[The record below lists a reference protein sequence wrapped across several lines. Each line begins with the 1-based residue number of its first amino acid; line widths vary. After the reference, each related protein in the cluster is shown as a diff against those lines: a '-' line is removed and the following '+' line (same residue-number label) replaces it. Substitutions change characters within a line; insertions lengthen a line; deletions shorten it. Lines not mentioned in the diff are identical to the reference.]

1 MKKVFSHLDAAG
13 SARMVDV
20 GGKPVVD
27 RVAVAEAVLKCARG
41 TIRLLKAGALPKGD
55 VLTVA
60 RVAGIQAAKRTAELI
75 PMCHT
80 VPLTHVAVDFSVRV
94 NAIEIR
100 CEARGGARTGFE
112 MEALTGASVAA
123 LTLYD
128 MMKSA
133 DKGMVVSG
141 LRVVEKMKG
150 QAESRGLTR
159 VKRRTR

>member
-1 MKKVFSHLDAAG
+1 MKRVFSHLDAAG

-20 GGKPVVD
+20 GRKPIVE
-27 RVAVAEAVLKCARG
+27 RVAVAEAILNCANE

-55 VLTVA
+55 VLAVA

-80 VPLTHVAVDFSVRV
+80 VPLTHVAVDFSVK
-94 NAIEIR
+94 AESIEIR
-100 CEARGGARTGFE
+100 CEARGEARTGFE
-112 MEALTGASVAA
+112 MEALTGTSVAA

-133 DKGMVVSG
+133 DKGMVISD
-141 LRVVEKMKG
+141 LRVVGKLKG
-150 QAESRGLTR
+150 KK
-159 VKRRTR
+159 V

>member
-1 MKKVFSHLDAAG
+1 MKRVFSHLDAAG

-20 GGKPVVD
+20 GRKPVVE
-27 RVAVAEAVLKCARG
+27 RVAVAEAILNCAKE

-55 VLTVA
+55 VLAVA

-80 VPLTHVAVDFSVRV
+80 VPLTHVAVDFSVK
-94 NAIEIR
+94 AGSIEIR
-100 CEARGGARTGFE
+100 CEAHGEARTGFE

-133 DKGMVVSG
+133 DKGMVISD
-141 LRVVEKMKG
+141 LRVVGKVKG
-150 QAESRGLTR
+150 
-159 VKRRTR
+159 KKF